1 LWQTSEVSFVC
12 RGLYKKKNMLPYNTC
27 ENRWLSSTKKK
38 VKLHWME
45 YEPVYAVLAGIVG
58 IAVLVLALVTS
69 ISSFLP

>member
-1 LWQTSEVSFVC
+1 
-12 RGLYKKKNMLPYNTC
+12 MLPYNIC

-45 YEPVYAVLAGIVG
+45 YEPVYAVLAGICG
-58 IAVLVLALVTS
+58 IALFALAVVTS

>member
-1 LWQTSEVSFVC
+1 
-12 RGLYKKKNMLPYNTC
+12 MLPYNIC
-27 ENRWLSSTKKK
+27 ENRWLSNSNKKK
-38 VKLHWME
+38 IKSHWLE